1 MPAFHSLYFMAIF
14 YGCSLPR
21 LNYTNVSA
29 TVYINNQFYNLS
41 YIGLNCFRGTLSFRK
56 LTKLS
61 VWPGTAFFI
70 ITAPGKCA
78 ERLLEQSPSKNTGL
92 MALFNFVSKVFLFV
106 ILTCFFYFI
115 LLCFYITDE
124 LPVEN
129 DHICQTNVTSHSF
142 IYKFI
147 HSASHLTSQPAV
159 QRQIAW
165 QLPHWQNSY
174 YISLLA

>member
-1 MPAFHSLYFMAIF
+1 
-14 YGCSLPR
+14 
-21 LNYTNVSA
+21 
-29 TVYINNQFYNLS
+29 
-41 YIGLNCFRGTLSFRK
+41 
-56 LTKLS
+56 
-61 VWPGTAFFI
+61 
-70 ITAPGKCA
+70 
-78 ERLLEQSPSKNTGL
+78 

-106 ILTCFFYFI
+106 ILTCFFYLI

-147 HSASHLTSQPAV
+147 LSASHLTSQPAV

-165 QLPHWQNSY
+165 QLPH
-174 YISLLA
+174 